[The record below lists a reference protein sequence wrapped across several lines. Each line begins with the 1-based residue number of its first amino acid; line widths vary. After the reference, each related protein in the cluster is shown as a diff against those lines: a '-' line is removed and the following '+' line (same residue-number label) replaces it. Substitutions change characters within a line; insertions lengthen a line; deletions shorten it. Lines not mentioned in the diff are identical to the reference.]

1 MYLFPPFA
9 DTFENVRGEVVV
21 FYVLKTTANELTQV
35 EGLRAPGLRSQQGK
49 PLLGFG

>member
-21 FYVLKTTANELTQV
+21 FYVLKSAVNNLTQV
-35 EGLRAPGLRSQQGK
+35 EGLRAPGLRSQQSK

>member
-1 MYLFPPFA
+1 MDLFPPFA

-21 FYVLKTTANELTQV
+21 FNVLKSAVNNLTQV
-35 EGLRAPGLRSQQGK
+35 EGLRAPGLRSQEGK